1 MLARTIAGLHGFV
14 IADSGSS
21 VVTID
26 GGLVMP
32 HTPRFAVLVLPNT
45 EWSDIL
51 KRSLHVEALDF
62 ELLTTADHFVDWT
75 DPSRPWHEGWSVL
88 AALAMATKRVRLATY
103 VTQFPLRHPAM
114 LARQALSIDHI
125 SDGRLEVGL
134 GTGIPIDPSYGMMG
148 IPNWDGKERVARF
161 KEYVAIVDRLL
172 SNEVSSFEGTHY
184 SIAEAVMKPR
194 PIQSPR
200 PPIVIGALGPVMLR
214 LTARI
219 ADTWNTMSFAKTF
232 DEQLAEVREKVRI
245 VDEACAKAG
254 RDPTSLRRSYLMF
267 DPQARA
273 SGGSMNYYESVG
285 AFEEMA
291 GQVMEAG
298 FSELCLYYPVLP
310 AQAAVFERIA
320 QDVLPKLRAG
330 AS

>member
-1 MLARTIAGLHGFV
+1 MSLA
-14 IADSGSS
+14 
-21 VVTID
+21 
-26 GGLVMP
+26 
-32 HTPRFAVLVLPNT
+32 PRFAVLVLPNT
-45 EWSDIL
+45 EWSEIL
-51 KRSLHVEALDF
+51 QRSLQVEELGF
-62 ELLTTADHFVDWT
+62 ELLATADHFVDWT

-88 AALAMATKRVRLATY
+88 AALAMATKTVRLATY

-125 SDGRLEVGL
+125 SNGRLEVGL
-134 GTGIPIDPSYGMMG
+134 GTGIPIDPSYDMMG

-172 SNEVSSFEGTHY
+172 SNDVSSFEGKYYT
-184 SIAEAVMKPR
+184 ITEAVMKPR
-194 PIQSPR
+194 TPQAPR

-214 LTARI
+214 LTARV

-232 DEQLAEVREKVRI
+232 EEQLAEVRDKVRI
-245 VDEACAKAG
+245 IDEACAKAG

-273 SGGSMNYYESVG
+273 SGGAMSYYQSVG

-291 GQVMEAG
+291 GRVMEAG
-298 FSELCLYYPVLP
+298 FSELCLYYPIL
-310 AQAAVFERIA
+310 AEQAAVFERIA
-320 QDVLPKLRAG
+320 QDVLPKLRQA
-330 AS
+330 